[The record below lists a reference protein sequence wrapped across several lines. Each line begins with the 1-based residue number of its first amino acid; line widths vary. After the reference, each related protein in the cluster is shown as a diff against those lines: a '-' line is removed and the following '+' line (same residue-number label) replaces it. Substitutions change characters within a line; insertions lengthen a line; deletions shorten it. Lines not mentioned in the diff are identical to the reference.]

1 MVESIALKRSSP
13 AYIQTSPKVIV
24 PSIRLYEQNTQNP
37 TLLTLPMKLTIE
49 LEEPYAK
56 ELELRAYRSGQTVKE
71 YVEESIRADVEADL
85 SFDEKTALHKELA
98 ERN

>member
-1 MVESIALKRSSP
+1 
-13 AYIQTSPKVIV
+13 
-24 PSIRLYEQNTQNP
+24 
-37 TLLTLPMKLTIE
+37 MKLTIE

-71 YVEESIRADVEADL
+71 YIEESIRADVEADL

>member
-1 MVESIALKRSSP
+1 
-13 AYIQTSPKVIV
+13 
-24 PSIRLYEQNTQNP
+24 
-37 TLLTLPMKLTIE
+37 MKLTIE

-56 ELELRAYRSGQTVKE
+56 ELELRAYRSDQTVKE

>member
-1 MVESIALKRSSP
+1 
-13 AYIQTSPKVIV
+13 
-24 PSIRLYEQNTQNP
+24 
-37 TLLTLPMKLTIE
+37 MKLTIE
-49 LEEPYAK
+49 LEEQYAK

-71 YVEESIRADVEADL
+71 YVEESMRTDVEADM

>member
-1 MVESIALKRSSP
+1 
-13 AYIQTSPKVIV
+13 
-24 PSIRLYEQNTQNP
+24 
-37 TLLTLPMKLTIE
+37 MKLTIE

-56 ELELRAYRSGQTVKE
+56 ELELRAYRSGQTVQE
-71 YVEESIRADVEADL
+71 YVEESMRTVVVADM

>member
-1 MVESIALKRSSP
+1 
-13 AYIQTSPKVIV
+13 
-24 PSIRLYEQNTQNP
+24 
-37 TLLTLPMKLTIE
+37 MKLMIE

-71 YVEESIRADVEADL
+71 YIEESIRADVEADL

>member
-1 MVESIALKRSSP
+1 
-13 AYIQTSPKVIV
+13 
-24 PSIRLYEQNTQNP
+24 
-37 TLLTLPMKLTIE
+37 MKLTIE
-49 LEEPYAK
+49 LEEPYAR

-71 YVEESIRADVEADL
+71 YVEESMRTDVEADL